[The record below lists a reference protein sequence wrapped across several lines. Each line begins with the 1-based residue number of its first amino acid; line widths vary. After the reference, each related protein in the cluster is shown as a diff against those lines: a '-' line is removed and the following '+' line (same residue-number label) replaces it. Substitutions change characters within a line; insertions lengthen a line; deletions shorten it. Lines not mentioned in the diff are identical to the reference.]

1 MLEFKKMVYYVI
13 LLINIFTLVSI
24 GHANIIEYKGV
35 INEVT
40 DYGQPEGVHKYSPY
54 GEIGDLFKIQI
65 NFNFFNFD
73 VNEIII
79 DIGYYQMRPIENS
92 ITGYF
97 NSHDDWM
104 YNNIGTLWQMSEG
117 IFILNSDNFGVIT
130 KGIVYL
136 VPEPPS
142 NFLLL
147 LGSSILLGVFA
158 IRNRR
163 TNKNFKI
170 IFV

>member
-1 MLEFKKMVYYVI
+1 
-13 LLINIFTLVSI
+13 
-24 GHANIIEYKGV
+24 
-35 INEVT
+35 
-40 DYGQPEGVHKYSPY
+40 
-54 GEIGDLFKIQI
+54 
-65 NFNFFNFD
+65 
-73 VNEIII
+73 
-79 DIGYYQMRPIENS
+79 
-92 ITGYF
+92 
-97 NSHDDWM
+97 
-104 YNNIGTLWQMSEG
+104 MSEG